1 MHSRLFYLKSSYIIY
16 FEPLFSNA
24 NINTLSFINSLA
36 SPLTIFCFALSAQ
49 AFSTIFYFR
58 IFIFI
63 FHSWILL
70 FHFYFTCS
78 FKRYEHQHSKIVP
91 AYRMRSPRAL
101 PGMYLYVWPFK

>member
-1 MHSRLFYLKSSYIIY
+1 MYSRLFYLKSSYIIY

-24 NINTLSFINSLA
+24 IINILSFINSLA

-49 AFSTIFYFR
+49 ALSTIFYFR

-78 FKRYEHQHSKIVP
+78 FKTYEHQHSKMVP
-91 AYRMRSPRAL
+91 AYRMQSPRAL
-101 PGMYLYVWPFK
+101 PGTYLYVWPYK